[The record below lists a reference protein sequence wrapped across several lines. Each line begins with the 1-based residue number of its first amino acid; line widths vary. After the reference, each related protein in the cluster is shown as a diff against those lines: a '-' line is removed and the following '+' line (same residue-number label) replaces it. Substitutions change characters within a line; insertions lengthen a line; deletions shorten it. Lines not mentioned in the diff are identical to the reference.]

1 MIQNF
6 FYLKKQQPWFLL
18 ILQSLLIGELIY
30 IPDEG
35 IKPVTLS
42 EKDVKCLLVFLSA
55 VGHSRSRSLQIAI
68 KLLGSFHLS
77 VPISI

>member
-6 FYLKKQQPWFLL
+6 FDLKKQQPWFLL

-42 EKDVKCLLVFLSA
+42 EKDVKCLLVFKRCWA
-55 VGHSRSRSLQIAI
+55 Q
-68 KLLGSFHLS
+68 
-77 VPISI
+77 

>member
-35 IKPVTLS
+35 TVTLS
-42 EKDVKCLLVFLSA
+42 EKDVKCLLFFLSA

>member
-42 EKDVKCLLVFLSA
+42 EKDVKCLLVFKRCWA
-55 VGHSRSRSLQIAI
+55 Q
-68 KLLGSFHLS
+68 
-77 VPISI
+77 

>member
-6 FYLKKQQPWFLL
+6 FDFKKQQPLL

-35 IKPVTLS
+35 MKPVTLS
-42 EKDVKCLLVFLSA
+42 EKDVKCLLVFKRCWA
-55 VGHSRSRSLQIAI
+55 Q
-68 KLLGSFHLS
+68 
-77 VPISI
+77 

>member
-6 FYLKKQQPWFLL
+6 FYFKKQQPWFLL

-42 EKDVKCLLVFLSA
+42 EKDVKCLLVFKRRWA
-55 VGHSRSRSLQIAI
+55 Q
-68 KLLGSFHLS
+68 
-77 VPISI
+77 

>member
-6 FYLKKQQPWFLL
+6 IYLKKQQPWFLL

-42 EKDVKCLLVFLSA
+42 EKDVKCLLVFKRCWA
-55 VGHSRSRSLQIAI
+55 Q
-68 KLLGSFHLS
+68 
-77 VPISI
+77 